1 MTHLNE
7 LLSAYLDG
15 ELTADEQSTVLSHLA
30 DCAECRGELADI
42 DAART
47 AMRSLPVLE
56 APAIAEEPA
65 MTEVRSIEPARHSR
79 ARTWWA
85 AAAAALVIVLGV
97 GVVQSS
103 ADGGDEIDVPAA
115 VEQHVARVSVDPGL
129 RPMQVVSVVNQP

>member
-15 ELTADEQSTVLSHLA
+15 ELSAAEQSTVLGHLT
-30 DCAECRGELADI
+30 DCGECRSELAEI

-56 APAIAEEPA
+56 TPALAEEPA
-65 MTEVRSIEPARHSR
+65 MAEVRSIEPSR
-79 ARTWWA
+79 RNRGRTWWA
-85 AAAAALVIVLGV
+85 AAAAAVVIVVGV
-97 GVVQSS
+97 GVVESS
-103 ADGGDEIDVPAA
+103 SGSDDQIDVPAA

-129 RPMQVVSVVNQP
+129 RPLQVVSVVNQP

>member
-1 MTHLNE
+1 
-7 LLSAYLDG
+7 
-15 ELTADEQSTVLSHLA
+15 
-30 DCAECRGELADI
+30 
-42 DAART
+42 
-47 AMRSLPVLE
+47 VLE

>member
-30 DCAECRGELADI
+30 DCGDCRAELAEI

-56 APAIAEEPA
+56 APTLAEEPVMA
-65 MTEVRSIEPARHSR
+65 DVRSIDSGRRR

-85 AAAAALVIVLGV
+85 AAAAAVVIVVGV

-103 ADGGDEIDVPAA
+103 TEGDEEIDVPAA

-129 RPMQVVSVVNQP
+129 RPLQVVSVVNQP